1 MSYKEMLI
9 VSHCCGVYLITL
21 NRKYI
26 TNSEPSAVK
35 VAGVSTLWLG
45 AEWGV
50 RVGWLQQGF
59 V

>member
-1 MSYKEMLI
+1 MLI
-9 VSHCCGVYLITL
+9 VSHCCSIYLIPL
-21 NRKYI
+21 NREYV
-26 TNSEPSAVK
+26 TNSEPSAVQ
-35 VAGVSTLWLG
+35 VAEVSTLWLG